1 MADMLFDVPRPDH
14 PPKNPVPEIYDKP
27 YKHSIVD
34 SEKTPIESLTAWLGG
49 SNWQVDY
56 YSQIFRKGEEL
67 KAFDPKSLNPYQNY
81 HKINRL
87 ILKLQGAIDNN
98 DETSSGRFELTGSAI
113 IPPHPNLIP
122 NVGDTFIA
130 DMGEGQAG
138 QFTVTSIRKLAN
150 NLSSAWNISFKHER
164 GVDKQLEGL
173 LESKVTRESYYNRD
187 YLITGQ
193 NAILA
198 SEEYLAVKTLER
210 YLKQIST
217 QFVANN
223 FSYENH
229 TLIIPGQPMA
239 TYDPY
244 VVRAAL
250 SVISIEDVGQLRD
263 IREYNCDDHRIPKF
277 NDVYT
282 AIIKRDPTLLYSGFR
297 KFAKILTS
305 LLTPSVYQ
313 NSVRYTGIKA
323 IVVPYRQ
330 QLDNDNYTGLNDLI
344 EFGRNIT
351 VDSGITMNGV
361 LDECHCYGDLS
372 IPVSC
377 ECDQTTE
384 PPIPDPTIG
393 NPGFDIPKISNTSYV
408 LSDAFYDKTL
418 IHCSLF
424 ERLLWNILDNKPIDN
439 EVVYK
444 FAECYHLWGKLE
456 QYYLGPFLILLM
468 RACLRGV
475 R

>member
-1 MADMLFDVPRPDH
+1 MSDMLFDIPRPDN
-14 PPKNPVPEIYDKP
+14 PPKNPVPEIYDKQ

-34 SEKTPIESLTAWLGG
+34 SKKTPIESLTAWLGG

-98 DETSSGRFELTGSAI
+98 DETSSGRFELTGNAI

-150 NLSSAWNISFKHER
+150 NLASAWNISFKHER
-164 GVDKQLEGL
+164 GVDKQLEDL
-173 LESKVTRESYYNRD
+173 LESKVTRVSYYNRD

-198 SEEYLAVKTLER
+198 TEDYLAVNNLNR

-217 QFVANN
+217 QFITNH
-223 FSYENH
+223 FSYEH
-229 TLIIPGQPMA
+229 HSLIIPEQPIA
-239 TYDPY
+239 TYDPF
-244 VVRAAL
+244 VTRAAL
-250 SVISIEDVGQLRD
+250 RVISVDDVQLVRD

-277 NDVYT
+277 NDIYT
-282 AIIKRDPTLLYSGFR
+282 AVIKRDSTLLYSGFR
-297 KFAKILTS
+297 KFAKILAS

-330 QLDNDNYTGLNDLI
+330 QLDNDNYSELNNLI
-344 EFGRNIT
+344 EFGRNSTI
-351 VDSGITMNGV
+351 DSGLTMNGI
-361 LDECHCYGDLS
+361 LDECHCYGNLS
-372 IPVSC
+372 IPLSC
-377 ECDQTTE
+377 ECEQPVDNTT
-384 PPIPDPTIG
+384 DDSVIG
-393 NPGFDIPKISNTSYV
+393 EPGFDIPKIGNTSYV
-408 LSDAFYDKTL
+408 LSDAFYDKSL

-424 ERLLWNILDNKPIDN
+424 ERLLWNVLDDRPIDY

-444 FAECYHLWGKLE
+444 FAEKYHLWGRLE
-456 QYYLGPFLILLM
+456 QYYLGPLLILLI